1 VELVQQILL
10 ALVVAVGFVLSIG
23 FLAVCGLA
31 AVMGTMVYGGIALAR
46 FMDLVVMP
54 VVGYGTEVAAPFVRR
69 HAVAAWT
76 WSTPHRQWVRRH
88 PFLTAASAGALAIAS
103 VTGYGLWYIY
113 LSPGDEPDPM
123 AVLRYEPPAIG
134 RVTDARGEVYFRMA
148 TEYRSPV
155 AFTAIPE
162 HVRNAF
168 IAAEDKNFWTHS
180 GWNWSRTA
188 VATWKAFTTRVF
200 GYRPQGASA
209 IPQQVARKLYPAL
222 VDMVHRERDDEPL
235 VHSVPVRALALV
247 KGQVFANR
255 TARKW
260 REIRYA
266 VRMQAGLEEYFR
278 KNGHPN
284 PHRAAKEAILG
295 TYLNMPYFGH
305 GVYGVQYAAQ
315 FYFRKELADLT
326 VEEAAFLASLLPAPN
341 RYAALD
347 EPSAAMTA
355 RRNEV
360 LRRMA
365 DNGFLAPE
373 RFRTASAT
381 PVTVYARAATVK
393 TAAPAAVNF
402 ALLRELPAAGQTQG
416 DLLRGRIQVRTTLRM
431 DIQRIVNRAVHHGMY
446 GNGTKGSGWTGRYP
460 DTPVPQI
467 TVVVL
472 GPRGDIL
479 AMHGG
484 EVRDPAYRFNA
495 HMQLNRA
502 LTLQQPGST
511 IKIVDNLA
519 AVMAGFTPDTLVSDA
534 PIAVCMRR
542 GNDGRCIDS
551 KQVANYENE
560 HHGTLPL
567 REWSARSVNTP
578 YMRLMKDMVGAVPE
592 AQAEAAVLRE
602 RLGRPV
608 DPGAAWMLKWAR
620 ETGIT
625 TPLQP
630 YISTVL
636 GGSDVTVLEMA
647 NVIRAVDTG
656 TRAVPYLVDRVTT
669 DDGLPL
675 FEHPGTVAPMPVPP
689 EKLSQVQA
697 LLYGN
702 VRLPEGTGHSLDT
715 AEFGIEVAGKTGTS
729 NDWRDAWYVGYTH
742 GGIYVAVHVGY
753 DDNRPMP
760 GDGLPIWRRA
770 SGGWVALPVF
780 REILEQCYG
789 PGKPLGMPPE
799 MPEAVK
805 ADVNAYLA
813 KTYPKLAK

>member
-1 VELVQQILL
+1 VELAQQILL
-10 ALVVAVGFVLSIG
+10 ALSVLVAMVLGIG
-23 FLAVCGLA
+23 LLAICGLA
-31 AVMGTMVYGGIALAR
+31 AVMGGMVYGGLALAR
-46 FMDLVVMP
+46 FMDRVVMP
-54 VVGYGTEVAAPFVRR
+54 VVGFSTDTVVPFVRR
-69 HAVAAWT
+69 HAAAAWLRCA
-76 WSTPHRQWVRRH
+76 PHRRWVRRH
-88 PFLTAASAGALAIAS
+88 PVLTMAAAGLVA
-103 VTGYGLWYIY
+103 VTTVAGYGLWYIY
-113 LSPGDEPDPM
+113 LSGGDEPDPGV
-123 AVLRYEPPAIG
+123 VLRYEPPAIG
-134 RVTDARGEVYFRMA
+134 HITDARGEVYFRMA
-148 TEYRSPV
+148 TEYRVPV
-155 AFTAIPE
+155 AFDAIPE

-168 IAAEDKNFWTHS
+168 IAAEDKDYWTHS
-180 GWNWSRTA
+180 GWNWGRTA
-188 VATWKAFTTRVF
+188 VATWKAFTTRMF

-222 VDMVHRERDDEPL
+222 VDMVHRERGDEPL
-235 VHSVPVRALALV
+235 VQALPVRVLALA

-266 VRMQAGLEEYFR
+266 VRMQDGLERHFHTA
-278 KNGHPN
+278 GHPH
-284 PHRAAKEAILG
+284 PYRAAKEAILG
-295 TYLNMPYFGH
+295 AYLNMAYFGH

-315 FYFRKELADLT
+315 FYFGKELRDLT

-347 EPSAAMTA
+347 GNPDAMRA
-355 RRNEV
+355 RRDEV
-360 LRRMA
+360 LRRMG
-365 DNGFLAPE
+365 DNGFLAPDAH
-373 RFRTASAT
+373 RASG
-381 PVTVYARAATVK
+381 PVRLNVRPAAVK
-393 TAAPAAVNF
+393 TAAPAAVNY
-402 ALLRELPAAGQTQG
+402 ALLRDLPSAGQTQG
-416 DLLRGRIQVRTTLRM
+416 DLLKGRIQVRTTLRM
-431 DIQRIVNRAVHHGMY
+431 DVQRIVNRAAHHGLY
-446 GNGTKGSGWTGRYP
+446 GNGTKGSGWAGRYP
-460 DTPVPQI
+460 GTPIPQI
-467 TVVVL
+467 AVVVL
-472 GPRGDIL
+472 GPSGEML
-479 AMHGG
+479 AVHGG
-484 EVRDPAYRFNA
+484 EVRDTAYRFNA

-502 LTLQQPGST
+502 LALQQPGST

-519 AVMAGFTPDTLVSDA
+519 AVMAGFTPDTWISDA
-534 PIAVCMRR
+534 PISVCMRR
-542 GNDGRCIDS
+542 GNDGRCIDT

-560 HHGTLPL
+560 HHGSLPL

-592 AQAEAAVLRE
+592 AQAEGALLRE
-602 RLGRPV
+602 KLGRPV

-636 GGSDVTVLEMA
+636 GASDVTVLEMA

-656 TRAVPYLVDRVTT
+656 TRTAPYLVDRVTA
-669 DDGLPL
+669 DDGLVLYEHAPSLVPL
-675 FEHPGTVAPMPVPP
+675 PVPP
-689 EKLSQVQA
+689 EKLAQAQA

-760 GDGLPIWRRA
+760 GEGLPIWRRA

-789 PGKPLGMPPE
+789 PGKPLGIPPE

>member
-1 VELVQQILL
+1 MELAQQILL
-10 ALVVAVGFVLSIG
+10 ALVLTVASVLGIG
-23 FLAVCGLA
+23 FLAICGLA
-31 AVMGTMVYGGIALAR
+31 AVMGAMVYGGLLLAR
-46 FMDLVVMP
+46 LMDQVVMP
-54 VVGYGTEVAAPFVRR
+54 VIGFSTDVAAPFVRR
-69 HAVAAWT
+69 HVTAVWHASAPARRWA
-76 WSTPHRQWVRRH
+76 HRH
-88 PFLTAASAGALAIAS
+88 PVLTVTSAGILAAAT
-103 VTGYGLWYIY
+103 VAGYGLWYIY
-113 LSPGDEPDPM
+113 LSPGDEPDAQ

-134 RVTDARGEVYFRMA
+134 HISDTRGEVYFRMA

-155 AFTAIPE
+155 AFDAIPE

-168 IAAEDKNFWTHS
+168 IAAEDKDYWTHS

-188 VATWKAFTTRVF
+188 VATWKAFTTKVF

-222 VDMVHRERDDEPL
+222 VDMVHRERADQPL
-235 VHSVPVRALALV
+235 VHSVPVRVLALV

-266 VRMQAGLEEYFR
+266 VRMQDGLEEHFR
-278 KNGHPN
+278 KSGHPY

-295 TYLNMPYFGH
+295 TYLNMVYFGH

-315 FYFRKELADLT
+315 FYFRKELADLS

-347 EPSAAMTA
+347 GQPAAMAA

-365 DNGFLAPE
+365 ENGFLMPE
-373 RFRTASAT
+373 RQQEASAI
-381 PVTVYARAATVK
+381 PVTLKVRPPAVK
-393 TAAPAAVNF
+393 TAAPAAVNL

-431 DIQRIVNRAVHHGMY
+431 DVQRIVNRAAHHGLY
-446 GNGTKGSGWTGRYP
+446 GTGAKGSGWVGRYP
-460 DTPVPQI
+460 GTEVPQV
-467 TVVVL
+467 TVAVL
-472 GPRGDIL
+472 GPRGEIL
-479 AMHGG
+479 ALHGG

-495 HMQLNRA
+495 HMQLNRVLA
-502 LTLQQPGST
+502 LQQPGST
-511 IKIVDNLA
+511 IKIVNNLA
-519 AVMAGFTPDTLVSDA
+519 AIMAGFTPDTAVSDA
-534 PIAVCMRR
+534 PISVCMRR
-542 GNDGRCIDS
+542 GNDGRCIDT

-560 HHGTLPL
+560 HHGILPL

-578 YMRLMKDMVGAVPE
+578 YMRLMKDMVGATPE
-592 AQAEAAVLRE
+592 ARAEAAVLRE
-602 RLGRPV
+602 RLKQPV
-608 DPGAAWMLKWAR
+608 DPGAAWMLKWAG
-620 ETGIT
+620 ELGIT

-656 TRAVPYLVDRVTT
+656 TRAAPYLVDRVTM
-669 DDGLPL
+669 DDGLPV
-675 FEHPGTVAPMPVPP
+675 FEHPGTVTPLPVPQ
-689 EKLSQVQA
+689 EKLAQVQA

-742 GGIYVAVHVGY
+742 GGIYIAVHVGY

-780 REILEQCYG
+780 REIVEQCYG
-789 PGKPLGMPPE
+789 PGKPLGMPPK

-813 KTYPKLAK
+813 RTYPELAK